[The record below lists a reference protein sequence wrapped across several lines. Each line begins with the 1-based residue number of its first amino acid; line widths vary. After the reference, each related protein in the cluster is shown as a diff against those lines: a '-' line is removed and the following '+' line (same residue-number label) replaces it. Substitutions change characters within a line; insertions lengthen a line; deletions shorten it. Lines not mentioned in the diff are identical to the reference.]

1 MGSSSSFWNVAYR
14 QAMKSG
20 VFVAKVYS
28 FLHVTTTYLAFP
40 AFAFGPSM
48 IPTLHPS
55 GNVVLAER
63 ISTRSRK
70 LSRGDVIVLQSP
82 EDPNKIPIKRVIGL
96 EGDCVSFV
104 VDPEKNDESRT
115 VVVPKG
121 HVWVQGDYTQN
132 SRDSRIFGP
141 LPYGLIR
148 GRVLWRV
155 CICLTLYSL
164 ISRIKSVFFFCI
176 LFGNQYGLVSN
187 DI

>member
-1 MGSSSSFWNVAYR
+1 M
-14 QAMKSG
+14 
-20 VFVAKVYS
+20 
-28 FLHVTTTYLAFP
+28 
-40 AFAFGPSM
+40 
-48 IPTLHPS
+48 
-55 GNVVLAER
+55 
-63 ISTRSRK
+63 
-70 LSRGDVIVLQSP
+70 
-82 EDPNKIPIKRVIGL
+82 
-96 EGDCVSFV
+96 
-104 VDPEKNDESRT
+104 
-115 VVVPKG
+115 
-121 HVWVQGDYTQN
+121 QGDYTQN